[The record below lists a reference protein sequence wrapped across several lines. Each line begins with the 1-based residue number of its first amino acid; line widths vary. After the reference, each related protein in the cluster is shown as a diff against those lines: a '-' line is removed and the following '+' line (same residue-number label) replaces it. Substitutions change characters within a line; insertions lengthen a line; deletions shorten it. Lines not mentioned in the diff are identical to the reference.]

1 MFFVRQSKMIGRKNY
16 LYNNLEDTDTKEIL
30 TEFVKQY
37 YIKNEN
43 VPSKIMISEEI
54 LDKEEAIE
62 DEKIENEETIS
73 IAVVL
78 VILFVCFLVGIL
90 LGYLLYH
97 IAINSSNSL
106 LIIQNLF

>member
-1 MFFVRQSKMIGRKNY
+1 MIGRKNY

-54 LDKEEAIE
+54 LDKYILENILSE
-62 DEKIENEETIS
+62 DSNRKIEIRNP
-73 IAVVL
+73 
-78 VILFVCFLVGIL
+78 
-90 LGYLLYH
+90 
-97 IAINSSNSL
+97 
-106 LIIQNLF
+106 QK